1 MKLNVIEDADI
12 SKEMAPKISE
22 YSNSQNAVNIAD
34 FSANDDY
41 QIEIEKL
48 SLHICS

>member
-22 YSNSQNAVNIAD
+22 YSNSQNAIL
-34 FSANDDY
+34 
-41 QIEIEKL
+41 QILALMMIIKL
-48 SLHICS
+48 KLKNFP